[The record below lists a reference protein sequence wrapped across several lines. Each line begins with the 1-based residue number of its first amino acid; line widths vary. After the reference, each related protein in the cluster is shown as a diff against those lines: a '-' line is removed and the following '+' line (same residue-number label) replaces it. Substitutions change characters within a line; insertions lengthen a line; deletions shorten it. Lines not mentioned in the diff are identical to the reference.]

1 MKGVCLTP
9 QPAGVDLTAII
20 LSCLFCLFH
29 LFVTVAA
36 VSRGKGGC
44 YAGIL
49 HMYCVLFLLE
59 LSNLRMKRRR
69 GATLLRV

>member
-20 LSCLFCLFH
+20 LSCLFH

-36 VSRGKGGC
+36 DSRGKGGC

-49 HMYCVLFLLE
+49 HFVSSRAFKSQNEKAAHNSSQNIILD
-59 LSNLRMKRRR
+59 N
-69 GATLLRV
+69 RV

>member
-9 QPAGVDLTAII
+9 QAAGVDLTAII
-20 LSCLFCLFH
+20 LSCLSH

-36 VSRGKGGC
+36 DSRGKGGC

-49 HMYCVLFLLE
+49 RFVSSRAFKSQNEKAAHNPTQNIILD
-59 LSNLRMKRRR
+59 N
-69 GATLLRV
+69 RV

>member
-49 HMYCVLFLLE
+49 CIAFCFFWSFQISE
-59 LSNLRMKRRR
+59 
-69 GATLLRV
+69 

>member
-1 MKGVCLTP
+1 MKGICLTP

-49 HMYCVLFLLE
+49 CIAFCFF
-59 LSNLRMKRRR
+59 
-69 GATLLRV
+69 